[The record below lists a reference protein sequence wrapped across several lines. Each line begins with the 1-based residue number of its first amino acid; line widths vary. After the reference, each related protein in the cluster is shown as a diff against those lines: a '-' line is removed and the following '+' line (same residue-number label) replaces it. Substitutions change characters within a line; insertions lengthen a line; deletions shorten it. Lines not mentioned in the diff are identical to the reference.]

1 MRAVRRT
8 ERGVEVLDLD
18 APAGEGVDVH
28 IGAAGICG
36 TDVRV
41 AAAGPHPVT
50 LGHELAGRL
59 DDGTAVA
66 IEPIAPCGTCD
77 QCQASRYHL
86 CRGGPDI
93 FIGWGLDG
101 GMADI
106 VRVPERALVPL
117 PPSLGVGDACLVE
130 PLAVAVHGLR
140 LAGVQGG
147 DRVAVIGGGSIGLCA
162 SAAATSLGCEVGLVA
177 RHDAQVTAGERLGA
191 TAAISGEYDV
201 VVEAAGSES
210 AMAQAVA
217 LARPRATLLVL
228 GTYWGLLPVPAVEA
242 TMKELRVLPTIT
254 YNRHASGR
262 DVDGA
267 AALLAARPE
276 IAEAMITHR
285 FPLDDAPHAF
295 DVAADRAAGAIK
307 VVLEP

>member
-50 LGHELAGRL
+50 LGHELAGHL

-140 LAGVQGG
+140 LAAVQGG

-217 LARPRATLLVL
+217 LARPRATLL

-295 DVAADRAAGAIK
+295 DVATDRAAGAIK